1 MKTRMAFATSL
12 REARKA
18 LGLTQE
24 DFSLLSS
31 RTYVSSLER
40 GIKSPTL
47 DKIEDLAKVLK
58 IHPLTL
64 IALTYLKAGKEH
76 GLEGL
81 FQKVRAEIEMVQ
93 KGRK

>member
-1 MKTRMAFATSL
+1 MAFATSL

-47 DKIEDLAKVLK
+47 DKIEDLARVLK

>member
-1 MKTRMAFATSL
+1 MKTRIAFAKSL

-31 RTYVSSLER
+31 RTYDSSLER

-64 IALTYLKAGKEH
+64 ITLTYLKAGKEH

>member
-1 MKTRMAFATSL
+1 MAFATSL

>member
-47 DKIEDLAKVLK
+47 DKIEDLARVLK